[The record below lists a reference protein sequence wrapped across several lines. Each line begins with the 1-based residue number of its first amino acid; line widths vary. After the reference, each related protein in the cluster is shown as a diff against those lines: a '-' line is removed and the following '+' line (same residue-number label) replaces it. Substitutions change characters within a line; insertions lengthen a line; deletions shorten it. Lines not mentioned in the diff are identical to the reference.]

1 MTEQIETHTDQ
12 GATPYSSYVQTEVLH
27 SLQKLVSDSP
37 AEMAF
42 LVNVQIMELYWS
54 LIVHELRAAQL
65 ELRADRIAA
74 ANRTILRT
82 VTHFEACN
90 ATWRSLS
97 WMTPSDLMPI
107 LRGLAATHGKD
118 TALQGWTYRHIVFL
132 LGIKDRASLSHF
144 EPQPRRHAHLTEA
157 LEQPSL
163 YDDVLAALHRSGR
176 PLPQSVLDR
185 DFAQPHR
192 ADATVEKAWLEI
204 YARDDPADHWRA
216 MAEALT
222 DLATEFSNWKYLH
235 LLATRRTFGAR
246 PAYHG
251 VSGVEWLKPTLDEVP
266 FPEVW
271 DARSSVGAM
280 PA

>member
-1 MTEQIETHTDQ
+1 MEQIVPDADQ
-12 GATPYSSYVQTEVLH
+12 GSTPYSSYVQTEVLH

-54 LIVHELRAAQL
+54 LIVHELKAAQQD
-65 ELRADRIAA
+65 LRADRLAA
-74 ANRTILRT
+74 ANRTLQRT

-107 LRGLAATHGKD
+107 LKALAATHGKD

-132 LGIKDRASLSHF
+132 LGIKERGALTHF
-144 EPQPRRHAHLTEA
+144 EPQLHRHAELTRA

-163 YDDVLAALHRSGR
+163 YDDVLTALERSGR
-176 PLPQSVLDR
+176 TIPRSHIER
-185 DFAQPHR
+185 DFSQPYR
-192 ADATVEKAWLEI
+192 PSAAVEKVWLEI
-204 YARDDPADHWRA
+204 YGRDDPADPWRA
-216 MAEALT
+216 LAESLT
-222 DLATEFSNWKYLH
+222 DLATEFGNWKYLH

-271 DARSSVGAM
+271 DARSSVGAVTG
-280 PA
+280 